1 PTVRSIKRSVSSFQD
16 SNTSAREFDPYTP
29 IAGLLLI
36 REGGFET
43 TNLAKG
49 RRGMGYS
56 CGKRVLGE
64 TPQKSEEAHRAPA
77 ESDPFPA
84 APIHSTKVSKLSLP
98 QSCHLVEYEI

>member
-43 TNLAKG
+43 LI
-49 RRGMGYS
+49 RQRGGGEWGDS
-56 CGKRVLGE
+56 CGKKVLGE
-64 TPQKSEEAHRAPA
+64 TPQSEARGGSPR
-77 ESDPFPA
+77 SRGKRLIPRS
-84 APIHSTKVSKLSLP
+84 PIHSTKVSKLSLP
-98 QSCHLVEYEI
+98 QYCHIA